1 MDNDRIRGEKIPSL
15 PTWVP
20 DFSNVADL
28 TYIFIHGMFNS
39 AADTTAE
46 FEVSDDLKTLGV
58 RGLVPDEL
66 YENEG
71 SDLYENFFHQK
82 ECWLKFAVAHSKSL
96 QPAGT
101 PWCQVFFRTLTGDC
115 SGNENSEARSESG
128 VEMKK
133 FYQNALSF
141 LVEFARLYSR
151 ENSIEEISALNLC
164 MDSTE
169 RKNKLD
175 TLLKDESIEY
185 FAKVFLLW
193 TFYPRGS
200 AFEIAVANILDEFCG
215 KKGSNGLIGSPM
227 FKLPE
232 IGMDQDSFSTRLP
245 FILSSGY
252 TCRQR
257 VLFSTKRG
265 YMGLA
270 PLRAQKGDLVCI
282 VHGCD
287 VPLIIRRQEDRYV
300 VIGDTYI
307 YGMMNEEVIQ
317 DAQDGKLQY
326 EDLKFI

>member
-1 MDNDRIRGEKIPSL
+1 MSGKLSIICFMDNDRIRGEKIPSL

-71 SDLYENFFHQK
+71 SDLYKNFYHQK

-128 VEMKK
+128 VEVKTL
-133 FYQNALSF
+133 YQNALSF

-164 MDSTE
+164 MDSAE

-175 TLLKDESIEY
+175 ALLKDESSDY

-193 TFYPRGS
+193 IFYPRGS
-200 AFEIAVANILDEFCG
+200 AFEIAVANILNEFFG
-215 KKGSNGLIGSPM
+215 KKGSNGLVDSPM

-257 VLFSTKRG
+257 VPFPPNGVIWALHHWER
-265 YMGLA
+265 
-270 PLRAQKGDLVCI
+270 RKGDPVC
-282 VHGCD
+282 VVLGYN
-287 VPLIIRRQEDRYV
+287 VPLIVRRQEDRYV
-300 VIGDTYI
+300 VIVDKHI
-307 YGMMNEEVIQ
+307 YGMMNGEVI
-317 DAQDGKLQY
+317 
-326 EDLKFI
+326 